1 MSDIAKAYVQI
12 IPTAEGIKGSLDNM
26 FSNEASSAGEKAGS
40 GFSGGLTKALGGVA
54 KVTAGAVTAASAAVG
69 AITKTAVDNFAD
81 YEQLEGGIE
90 TLFGSAAPT
99 VMYNAQKAFET
110 AGMSMNEYM
119 ETSIGSAAALISSLG
134 GDQVKAAKLMDVSMV
149 DMADN
154 VNKMG
159 TSMEAVQNA
168 YKGFSKG
175 NFTMLDNLALGF
187 SGSKEGMQQLLD
199 KAKEISGVS
208 FNIDSYADIV
218 QAIHVVQEDMGIAGT
233 TAKEGA
239 ETISGSLSTLGA
251 AWQNLMTG
259 IANPDSDLG
268 LMIQNVVKAAEN
280 VLKNMMPAIEQA
292 LSGVSQLVER
302 IAPVIADKLPGLLE
316 TILPSL
322 LRAATHLI
330 TALAETLPSLVQEL
344 LPPIIDAATQI
355 ITAIA
360 KIIPQLISTLL
371 TTAPEIISSLMQAG
385 FDLILDLTEGLKE
398 PEAVQSIIDAVI
410 NIIDTM
416 VMWLGEYANVLVDAA
431 VKIIVT
437 LVEALTNPDNIARV
451 VDMSIFLITSI
462 LDALINA
469 APQLMEAAPVI
480 ILNLLTALVENAP
493 KILDAAVALIENFI
507 DGLTEN
513 GPEVIEQGVE
523 LVLKIVAGLIKA
535 IPKIVLAS
543 LEIIGKIKDAF
554 KNVDWLQLGKDI
566 LNGLITGIKNSLGNL
581 EDAVKDA
588 AKTALNGA
596 KKFLGIKSPSRVFRD
611 QVGQMI
617 DLGLAEGIDE
627 YTSPIQ
633 KAMNS
638 LSDMTQNG
646 LNVATQLTA
655 PQAYQTSAL
664 APAGYGDLTIP
675 VYIGQTK
682 FTQAVVTANQINK
695 FRSGGR

>member
-1 MSDIAKAYVQI
+1 MADIAKAYVQI
-12 IPTAEGIKGSLDNM
+12 IPSAEGIKGSLDNM
-26 FSNEASSAGEKAGS
+26 FSKEAASAGEQAGS
-40 GFSGGLTKALGGVA
+40 GFSSGLTKALGGVA
-54 KVTAGAVTAASAAVG
+54 KVTAGAVTAASTAVG
-69 AITKTAVDNFAD
+69 AITKSAVDSFAE

-99 VMYNAQKAFET
+99 VMYNAQKAFES
-110 AGMSMNEYM
+110 AGMSMNDYM
-119 ETSIGSAAALISSLG
+119 NTSIQSAAALISSLG

-199 KAKEISGVS
+199 KAEQLSGVK

-233 TAKEGA
+233 TAEEGA
-239 ETISGSLSTLGA
+239 KTISGSLSALGA

-259 IANPDSDLG
+259 IANPDADLG
-268 LMIQNVVKAAEN
+268 ELIQNVVKSAEN
-280 VLKNMMPAIEQA
+280 VLTNLMPAIEQA
-292 LSGVSQLVER
+292 LSGVSHLIER

-316 TILPSL
+316 SILPSL
-322 LRAATHLI
+322 LGAATHLI
-330 TALAETLPSLVQEL
+330 TSLAETLPSLVQEL
-344 LPPIIDAATQI
+344 LPPLIDAATQI
-355 ITAIA
+355 FTAVT
-360 KIIPQLISTLL
+360 KVIPGLISTLL
-371 TTAPEIISSLMQAG
+371 TTAPDVISSLMQAG
-385 FDLILDLTEGLKE
+385 FDLILDLANGLTEPG
-398 PEAVQSIIDAVI
+398 AIQSIIDAVL
-410 NIIDTM
+410 NIVDTIG
-416 VMWLGEYANVLVDAA
+416 MWIGEYAGVMVEAA
-431 VKIIVT
+431 TKIIVT
-437 LVEALTNPDNIARV
+437 LVEALTNPDNIGRM
-451 VDMSIFLITSI
+451 VDLAITLIMSIA
-462 LDALINA
+462 DALIDA

-480 ILNLLTALVENAP
+480 ILNLITAIVENAP
-493 KILDAAVALIENFI
+493 KILEAAVTLIENFI

-513 GPEVIEQGVE
+513 GPEMIQQGVE

-543 LEIIGKIKDAF
+543 LEIIGKLKDAF
-554 KNVDWLQLGKDI
+554 KNIDWIQLGKDI
-566 LNGLITGIKNSLGNL
+566 INGIITGIKNSLGAL
-581 EDAVKDA
+581 GESVKDA

-617 DLGLAEGIDE
+617 DLGLADGIDK
-627 YTSPIQ
+627 YTSPI
-633 KAMNS
+633 KDAMNS
-638 LSDMTQNG
+638 LSDMTQSG
-646 LNVATQLTA
+646 LNVATELTA
-655 PQAYQTSAL
+655 PSYQTAQL
-664 APAGYGDLTIP
+664 APAGMGDITIP

-682 FTQAVVTANQINK
+682 FTQAVVNANQINT

>member
-1 MSDIAKAYVQI
+1 MADIAKAYVQI
-12 IPTAEGIKGSLDNM
+12 IPSAEGIQGSLDNM
-26 FSNEASSAGEKAGS
+26 FSKEAASAGEQAGS
-40 GFSGGLTKALGGVA
+40 GFSGGLTKAVGGIA

-69 AITKTAVDNFAD
+69 AITKSAVDNFKD

-199 KAKEISGVS
+199 KAKELSGVS

-239 ETISGSLSTLGA
+239 ETISGSLGTLSA

-280 VLKNMMPAIEQA
+280 VLKNLMPAIEEA
-292 LSGVSQLVER
+292 LSGVSQLIER

-316 TILPSL
+316 SILPSL
-322 LRAATHLI
+322 LNAATHLI
-330 TALAETLPSLVQEL
+330 TSLAETLPSLVQQL
-344 LPPIIDAATQI
+344 LPPLIDAATQI
-355 ITAIA
+355 FTAVT
-360 KIIPQLISTLL
+360 KVIPGLISTLL
-371 TTAPEIISSLMQAG
+371 TTAPDVISSLMQAG
-385 FDLILDLTEGLKE
+385 FDLMLDLADGLTEPG
-398 PEAVQSIIDAVI
+398 AIQSVIDAVL
-410 NIIDTM
+410 NIVETIG
-416 VMWLGEYANVLVDAA
+416 MWISEYAGVLAEAA
-431 VKIIVT
+431 TKIIVT
-437 LVEALTNPDNIARV
+437 LVETLTNPDNIGRM
-451 VDMSIFLITSI
+451 VDLAITLIMSIA
-462 LDALINA
+462 DALIDA

-480 ILNLLTALVENAP
+480 ILNLITALVENAP
-493 KILDAAVALIENFI
+493 KILEAAVALIENFI

-513 GPEVIEQGVE
+513 GPEMIQQGVE

-543 LEIIGKIKDAF
+543 LEIIGKLKDAF
-554 KNVDWLQLGKDI
+554 KNVDWIQFGKDI
-566 LNGLITGIKNSLGNL
+566 IGGIITGIKNSLDSLG
-581 EDAVKDA
+581 EAVKDA

-638 LSDMTQNG
+638 LSNMTQNG

-655 PQAYQTSAL
+655 PPTYQTAEL
-664 APAGYGDLTIP
+664 APAGMGDITIP

-682 FTQAVVTANQINK
+682 FTQAVVNANQINT